1 LNYPTTALERLPGLR
16 GLGTFNGTEASP
28 NRNALC
34 RSGEAALPRYY
45 FNLYNHEV
53 LTDETGQVF
62 DDEVEARA
70 AAVVGASEL
79 IASQVA
85 AGVLVDLR
93 HRIEIV
99 DDHGEVAATIRFG
112 ELFTGYRELLP

>member
-1 LNYPTTALERLPGLR
+1 
-16 GLGTFNGTEASP
+16 
-28 NRNALC
+28 LC
-34 RSGEAALPRYY
+34 RFGEAALPRYY
-45 FNLYNHEV
+45 FHLYNHEV
-53 LTDETGQVF
+53 LTDETGQLF
-62 DDEVEARA
+62 NDESEARA